1 MELSHTSATTGSPD
15 EQRHPGERHRRL
27 GRAGDVA
34 LTVLAA
40 AGALCILLVLAAV
53 LFDVTLI
60 MFSTGSMAPTIPEGS
75 VAVVHQIPATQSE
88 VGDIVTVQRPDA
100 MPITHRVVEILSTHG
115 ESVTFVMQGDANAD
129 PDPQPYTAT
138 SVRQVLVAV
147 PGLARVIVWFQNP
160 FVLGAITVAAAVL
173 VTWAFWPRDEGVSA
187 RYRR

>member
-1 MELSHTSATTGSPD
+1 RAGGDQRVGGALAGGGDHDRPERRWDQPDRILLMELSHTSATTGSPD

-75 VAVVHQIPATQSE
+75 VAVVHQIPAAQIE
-88 VGDIVTVQRPDA
+88 VGDI
-100 MPITHRVVEILSTHG
+100 
-115 ESVTFVMQGDANAD
+115 
-129 PDPQPYTAT
+129 
-138 SVRQVLVAV
+138 
-147 PGLARVIVWFQNP
+147 
-160 FVLGAITVAAAVL
+160 
-173 VTWAFWPRDEGVSA
+173 
-187 RYRR
+187 